1 MKSHTV
7 LVWDFLFLR
16 MPKDYSEER
25 IKVPRFNEESGFY
38 TTPKRSEIMS
48 KIRGK
53 NTKPELAFRKA
64 LYAEGY
70 RYRIDYKK
78 LIGKP
83 DIALPKY
90 KTVIFID
97 GEYWHGKNWEERKPK
112 IKTNREFW
120 IAKFERNI
128 QRDKEVNKAL
138 KEKGYTVFRFW
149 ETEIK
154 KELNSCLATVTRH
167 LEQQF

>member
-1 MKSHTV
+1 MAKNYPET
-7 LVWDFLFLR
+7 
-16 MPKDYSEER
+16 R

-38 TTPKRSEIMS
+38 TTPERSKIMG

-64 LYAEGY
+64 LWQKGY

-83 DIALPKY
+83 DIVLKKY
-90 KTVIFID
+90 RTVIFID
-97 GEYWHGKNWEERKPK
+97 GEYWHGYNWAERKAK

-120 IAKFERNI
+120 IPKIERNI
-128 QRDKEVNKAL
+128 QRDREVNMAL
-138 KEKGYTVFRFW
+138 EQLGYTVFRFW
-149 ETEIK
+149 ESEIK
-154 KELNSCLATVTRH
+154 KKLEACIHQVIQH
-167 LEQQF
+167 LEHQRTDRG

>member
-1 MKSHTV
+1 MSK
-7 LVWDFLFLR
+7 
-16 MPKDYSEER
+16 KYSEER

-38 TTPKRSEIMS
+38 TTPERSKIMG

-64 LYAEGY
+64 LYASGY
-70 RYRIDYKK
+70 RYRVDYKK

-83 DIALPKY
+83 DIVLNKY

-97 GEYWHGKNWEERKPK
+97 GEYWHGYNWKERKPK
-112 IKTNREFW
+112 VKTNREFW
-120 IAKFERNI
+120 IAKIERNM
-128 QRDKEVNKAL
+128 QRDSEVNAAL
-138 KEKGYTVFRFW
+138 DRLGYKVFRFW

-154 KELNSCLATVTRH
+154 KELDECLTKVIEH
-167 LEQQF
+167 LQSYQ

>member
-1 MKSHTV
+1 MS
-7 LVWDFLFLR
+7 
-16 MPKDYSEER
+16 KDYSKER
-25 IKVPRFNEESGFY
+25 IKVPRFNEASGFY
-38 TTPKRSEIMS
+38 TTPQRSKIMS
-48 KIRGK
+48 KIKGK

-64 LYAEGY
+64 LYAAGY

-112 IKTNREFW
+112 VKTNREFW
-120 IAKFERNI
+120 IAKIERNM
-128 QRDKEVNKAL
+128 QRDAEVN
-138 KEKGYTVFRFW
+138 EKLNAMGYTVFRFW
-149 ETEIK
+149 ETDIK
-154 KELNSCLATVTRH
+154 KNLEQCLEKTLRH
-167 LEQQF
+167 LNRVQMST

>member
-1 MKSHTV
+1 
-7 LVWDFLFLR
+7 
-16 MPKDYSEER
+16 MPKKYSEER

-38 TTPKRSEIMS
+38 TTPQRSKIMG

-64 LYAEGY
+64 LWAAGY

-83 DIALPKY
+83 DIALKKY

-97 GEYWHGKNWEERKPK
+97 GEFWHGHNWEERKHK
-112 IKTNREFW
+112 IRSNREFW
-120 IAKFERNI
+120 IPKIERNI
-128 QRDKEVNKAL
+128 QRDQEVNLAL
-138 KEKGYTVFRFW
+138 EEMGYTVFRFW
-149 ETEIK
+149 ESEVK
-154 KELNSCLATVTRH
+154 KNLDVCLHKVVESLKAKTQGF
-167 LEQQF
+167 ENK

>member
-1 MKSHTV
+1 
-7 LVWDFLFLR
+7 
-16 MPKDYSEER
+16 MPKNYPEER
-25 IKVPRFNEESGFY
+25 IKVPRFNEEAGFY
-38 TTPKRSEIMS
+38 TTPQRSKIMS

-64 LYAEGY
+64 LWAAGY

-83 DIALPKY
+83 DIVLNKY

-97 GEYWHGKNWEERKPK
+97 GEYWHGHNWEERKTK

-120 IAKFERNI
+120 IPKIERNI
-128 QRDKEVNKAL
+128 QRDKEVNEAL
-138 KEKGYTVFRFW
+138 KHLGYTVFRFW
-149 ETEIK
+149 ESEVK
-154 KELNSCLATVTRH
+154 KNLKACLQKVIFYIENHQEHDRN
-167 LEQQF
+167 